1 MTKVLIDIRAR
12 KHDKN
17 ICNANCKKNGET
29 FNQIPHQCRYYS
41 GSQRY
46 NRLLEYH
53 KISTFDAP
61 GGRTSSNQN
70 IKDFCLQLILLEDYK
85 EEFNSGFRKE
95 EDIIEVENAV
105 ETL

>member
-1 MTKVLIDIRAR
+1 MTKVLTDIRAK
-12 KHDKN
+12 KHVKN
-17 ICNANCKKNGET
+17 ICYANCKENGET

-53 KISTFDAP
+53 RISTFDSP
-61 GGRTSSNQN
+61 DGGISSKQN
-70 IKDFCLQLILLEDYK
+70 IKDFCLRLILLEDYK
-85 EEFNSGFRKE
+85 EDYNFGYRKK
-95 EDIIEVENAV
+95 EDIIELEKAV